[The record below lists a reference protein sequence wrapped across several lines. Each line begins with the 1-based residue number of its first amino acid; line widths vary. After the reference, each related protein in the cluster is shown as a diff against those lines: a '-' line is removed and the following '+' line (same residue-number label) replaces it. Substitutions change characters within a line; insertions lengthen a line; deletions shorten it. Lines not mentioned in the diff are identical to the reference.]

1 MEKSD
6 VLEATL
12 KYLRKL
18 ENKEKYTHA
27 NCDEGNIW
35 LILLIIDEIYLEEII
50 VQIFKKS
57 YFSSIKCISFSFSK
71 VLNT

>member
-35 LILLIIDEIYLEEII
+35 LILLIIEENI
-50 VQIFKKS
+50 
-57 YFSSIKCISFSFSK
+57 
-71 VLNT
+71 